1 MRGSRVVGAG
11 AFVAIGLLLFTVALF
26 MIGERRMLFEER
38 FPVYAEFAAL
48 GQLEVGAIVRV
59 AGADAGEVTEITVP
73 RGPADNFRVR
83 MEIREDLRPLVRTD
97 SVAVAQTEGLVGAIY
112 VNVQAGTEEAPIV
125 EDGGTIQSREPFS
138 MADLL
143 AQMSETVAIVNAT
156 VTTLS
161 GDIEATVK
169 QIAITATDANAMLQ
183 EMRPSLLAIA
193 ENGARIS
200 TDAQQL
206 VAGIREGRGTVGKL
220 MNDDELYQ
228 RIRDIT
234 EQTQG
239 VVVNVR
245 EVTNEARRAISDFR
259 SADGPAQGLLSDMRV
274 TVLQAREATTDL
286 ADNMEALKRNFLL
299 RGFFNDRGY
308 FDLDAISPADYRSGV
323 LENGRRKAMR
333 IWLNRDV
340 LFESGPDGTEL
351 LSQGGRAR
359 LDSAMATFLEYV
371 PANPIVV
378 EGYATEGTVDERF
391 RVARQRAGVVRE
403 YILRRFGLA
412 PQNTG
417 AIALG
422 ADAQGSPADDTWNGV
437 AITLF
442 LDRDELEFAPVR
454 SDAAVAPV
462 LE

>member
-1 MRGSRVVGAG
+1 
-11 AFVAIGLLLFTVALF
+11 
-26 MIGERRMLFEER
+26 
-38 FPVYAEFAAL
+38 
-48 GQLEVGAIVRV
+48 
-59 AGADAGEVTEITVP
+59 
-73 RGPADNFRVR
+73 
-83 MEIREDLRPLVRTD
+83 
-97 SVAVAQTEGLVGAIY
+97 
-112 VNVQAGTEEAPIV
+112 
-125 EDGGTIQSREPFS
+125 

-143 AQMSETVAIVNAT
+143 AQMSETVAIVNET

-169 QIAITATDANAMLQ
+169 QISATATEANAMVQ

-200 TDAQQL
+200 SDAQQV
-206 VAGIREGRGTVGKL
+206 VAGIREGRGSLGKL
-220 MNDDELYQ
+220 VNDDELYR
-228 RIRDIT
+228 RINDIA
-234 EQTQG
+234 EQTQT
-239 VVVNVR
+239 VVANVR

-286 ADNMEALKRNFLL
+286 ADNMEALKRSFFF

-323 LENGRRKAMR
+323 LENGKRKAMR

-340 LFESGPDGTEL
+340 LFEDGPEGTQL

-359 LDSAMATFLEYV
+359 LDSAMATFIEYL

-403 YILRRFGLA
+403 YILRRYGLA

-422 ADAQGSPADDTWNGV
+422 ADAQGSPADGAWNGV

-442 LDRDELEFAPVR
+442 LDRELLQFAPIAAE
-454 SDAAVAPV
+454 AAVAPV